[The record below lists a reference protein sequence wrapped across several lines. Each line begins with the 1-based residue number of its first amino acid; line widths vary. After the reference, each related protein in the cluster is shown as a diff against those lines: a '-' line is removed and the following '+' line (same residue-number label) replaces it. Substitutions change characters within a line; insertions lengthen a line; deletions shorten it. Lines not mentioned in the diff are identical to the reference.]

1 MNLSDRD
8 ILELNELCNAV
19 VDGTINDKQK
29 AELSRWLSTSEEA
42 RQFYVRVTGLSASLY
57 SYAAEMQTGAVDG
70 AARRGGRIWKWASGF
85 LAIAACV
92 ACVLWI
98 VRSKAHDGSPP
109 LASAHPTATTLPAT
123 LQASPDNNEEFVAW
137 FSGSKDCQWAPSTS
151 PVAPGGRFRKGQ
163 RIELTKGFAEIT
175 FDCGAQIVLQGP
187 ATLDINSAWSADL
200 KRGTLKASLP
210 PEAMGFS
217 ITNPTVEVVDLG
229 TEFTMFTDASGAATD
244 VMVLKGEVS
253 AAPRTQSDQQPI
265 VLRERESRR
274 FAVSGISASPQK
286 YEEMAQSVELE
297 RFASAPAF
305 AHWSFDEADGDV
317 FAVDHAGLPSD
328 PTIAEV
334 KNIGSADLPAVHV
347 PGKFRRAFRFD
358 GRVYARAAFPGISDN
373 TPHTVSFWVQVPRD
387 AKTSYAMVAWG
398 VNSQQLG
405 SHPIHITW
413 NRMAAEGPLG
423 VLRTD
428 YLGGFAMGTTL
439 LRDGNWHHV
448 AVVFIP
454 RDDTTRPL
462 DVKQYVDG
470 RLEGEGKPSQRG
482 SDVFNYPNDNNRG
495 VVWLGCRLGTDGSPR
510 AERFS
515 GEMDELFIAD
525 RALEPP
531 EICRL
536 MTSNQLQP

>member
-1 MNLSDRD
+1 MNLSDGD
-8 ILELNELCNAV
+8 ILELNELCNAI
-19 VDGTINDKQK
+19 VDGTINEKQK
-29 AELSRWLSTSEEA
+29 AELGHWLSTSEEA

-57 SYAAEMQTGAVDG
+57 SYAAEMQTGAADG
-70 AARRGGRIWKWASGF
+70 AARGAGRIWKWASGF
-85 LAIAACV
+85 LAIAACI
-92 ACVLWI
+92 ACAVWI
-98 VRSKAHDGSPP
+98 IRSKQHDASP
-109 LASAHPTATTLPAT
+109 LVVAHPQPTTLPAT
-123 LQASPDNNEEFVAW
+123 LQGSPENNEEFVAW
-137 FSGSKDCQWAPSTS
+137 FSGSKDCQWAPSTA
-151 PVAPGGRFRKGQ
+151 PTAPGGRFRKGQ
-163 RIELTKGFAEIT
+163 RIELAKGFAEIT

-244 VMVLKGEVS
+244 VVVLKGEVS
-253 AAPRTQSDQQPI
+253 ASPRSPADQQPI

-274 FAVSGISASPQK
+274 FAVSGIQASPQTF
-286 YEEMAQSVELE
+286 EEMSTTVELE
-297 RFASAPAF
+297 RFVSAPAF
-305 AHWSFDEADGDV
+305 AHWSFDDASGDV
-317 FAVDHAGLPSD
+317 FAVDHAGLANDPS
-328 PTIAEV
+328 TAEV
-334 KNIGSADLPAVHV
+334 KNIVNADLPAIHV
-347 PGKFRRAFRFD
+347 PGKFRSAFRFD
-358 GRVYARAAFPGISDN
+358 GRAYARAAFPGISDN
-373 TPHTVSFWVQVPRD
+373 TPHTVSFWVQVPKD
-387 AKTSYAMVAWG
+387 AKNSYAMVAWG
-398 VNSQQLG
+398 VNSPQLG

-413 NRMAAEGPLG
+413 NRMASEGPLG

-428 YLGGFAMGTTL
+428 YLGGFAMGSTP

-454 RDDTTRPL
+454 RDDTTRPIE
-462 DVKQYVDG
+462 VKQYVDG

-482 SDVFNYPNDNNRG
+482 SDIFNYPRDNNTQG
-495 VVWLGCRLGTDGSPR
+495 IVFLGCRLGTDGSPK

-515 GEMDELFIAD
+515 GQMDELFIAD

-536 MTSNQLQP
+536 LTSNQLQP